1 MLKHIQRQGEKM
13 KKIILTMAAFLI
25 ANAPN
30 EGRNQVP
37 GNNEVSLGNQMPA
50 NSSNILTSSEQVV
63 RSSCT

>member
-1 MLKHIQRQGEKM
+1 M
-13 KKIILTMAAFLI
+13 KKIILTIAAFLI

-37 GNNEVSLGNQMPA
+37 GNSEVSLGNQMPA

-63 RSSCT
+63 LAIDPPAPGSSCT